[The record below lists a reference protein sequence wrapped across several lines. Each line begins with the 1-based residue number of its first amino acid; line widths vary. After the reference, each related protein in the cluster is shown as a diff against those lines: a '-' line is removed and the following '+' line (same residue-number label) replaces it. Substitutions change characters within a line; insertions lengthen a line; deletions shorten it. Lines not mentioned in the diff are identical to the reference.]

1 MKQFFEKLLSDDCD
15 NKKFTK
21 FEVCVYGIL
30 LPAALVLI
38 MGLAGWLETFL

>member
-1 MKQFFEKLLSDDCD
+1 MKQFFEKLMSDDD

-21 FEVCVYGIL
+21 FEICVYGIL

-38 MGLAGWLETFL
+38 MGLDGWLESFL